1 MTLLIGSLL
10 ARLVLTLVFAVAGL
24 AKLSNIDNTREMLA
38 GFGVGRGLLT
48 SLAFALP
55 LVELLMAVALLV
67 PATAYV
73 GALMALA
80 LLALFTGAILF
91 NLAQGRRPVCN
102 CLGQIGSAPI
112 GPLTLVRNGL
122 LTGLALLVVLAGP
135 DAARFWRLDQL
146 FGITPLAALAG
157 AAALAALLLLL
168 LIAVAQL
175 TILRRL
181 SRVQMDATTSAM
193 AYAMP
198 KASRGLPEGSLAPSF
213 GLSDT
218 RGDFITLEQLL
229 AAGRP
234 VILFFTK
241 FDCPPCLAMA
251 DEVDRWRKNHAHLL
265 EIVRISDSAEGP
277 EEYALLQAKGA
288 VAQAYDCWGTPCAV
302 LVAPDG
308 RIGSSVAQGAA
319 AIRALVKRAVAAAN
333 QDGIKTA

>member
-10 ARLVLTLVFAVAGL
+10 ARLVLALVFAVAGL
-24 AKLSNIDNTREMLA
+24 VKLANIAKTREMLA
-38 GFGVGRGLLT
+38 GFGVGRGMLT
-48 SLAFALP
+48 VMAFALP
-55 LVELLMAVALLV
+55 LVELLVAVALIV
-67 PATAYV
+67 PPAAY
-73 GALMALA
+73 GGGLTALA

-91 NLAQGRRPVCN
+91 NLAQGHRPVCN
-102 CLGQIGSAPI
+102 CFGQIHSAPI

-122 LTGLALLVVLAGP
+122 LTGLALLVVVAGP
-135 DAARFWRLDQL
+135 HAARFWRLDQL
-146 FGITPLAALAG
+146 LGITPLAALAG
-157 AAALAALLLLL
+157 TAALVALLLLL
-168 LIAVAQL
+168 LIALAQL
-175 TILRRL
+175 KILHRL
-181 SRVQMDATTSAM
+181 SRLEMDATTSAT
-193 AYAMP
+193 AYALP

-251 DEVDRWRKNHAHLL
+251 DEVDRWRNNYAHLL

-277 EEYALLQAKGA
+277 EAYALLQAKGG

-302 LVAPDG
+302 LVTPDG
-308 RIGSSVAQGAA
+308 RIGSLVAQGAA
-319 AIRALVKRAVAAAN
+319 AIRALVKRAVAASN
-333 QDGIKTA
+333 QVAIKTA

>member
-10 ARLVLTLVFAVAGL
+10 ARLVLSLVFAVAGL
-24 AKLSNIDNTREMLA
+24 AKLANTDQTREMLA
-38 GFGVGRGLLT
+38 GFGVGRSMLT
-48 SLAFALP
+48 VVAFALP
-55 LVELLMAVALLV
+55 LVELIGAVALIV
-67 PATAYV
+67 PAAAYG

-102 CLGQIGSAPI
+102 CFGQIGSAPI
-112 GPLTLVRNGL
+112 GPLTLLRNSL
-122 LTGLALLVVLAGP
+122 LTGLALLVVVAGP
-135 DAARFWRLDQL
+135 DAARFWRLDHL

-168 LIAVAQL
+168 LIALAQL
-175 TILRRL
+175 AILHRL
-181 SRVQMDATTSAM
+181 SRVQMDGTTDAA
-193 AYAMP
+193 AYALP

-234 VILFFTK
+234 VILLFTK

-265 EIVRISDSAEGP
+265 EIVRIGDSAEGP
-277 EEYALLQAKGA
+277 EQYALLQARGA

-302 LVAPDG
+302 LVTPG
-308 RIGSSVAQGAA
+308 GLIGSLAAQGAA
-319 AIRALVKRAVAAAN
+319 AIRALVKRAVADSM

>member
-10 ARLVLTLVFAVAGL
+10 ARLALALVFAVAGL

-38 GFGVGRGLLT
+38 GFGVRRGMLT
-48 SLAFALP
+48 FVAFALP
-55 LVELLMAVALLV
+55 LVELLVAVALIV
-67 PATAYV
+67 PSAAYG

-102 CLGQIGSAPI
+102 CFGQIGSAPI

-122 LTGLALLVVLAGP
+122 LTGLALLVVVAGP
-135 DAARFWRLDQL
+135 DAARFWRLDHL
-146 FGITPLAALAG
+146 FGITPLTALAG
-157 AAALAALLLLL
+157 ATALVTLLLLL
-168 LIAVAQL
+168 LIALAQL
-175 TILRRL
+175 TILHRL
-181 SRVQMDATTSAM
+181 SRLEMDTTPSAA
-193 AYAMP
+193 AYALP

-234 VILFFTK
+234 VILLFTK

-251 DEVDRWRKNHAHLL
+251 DEVDRWRKNHSHLL

-277 EEYALLQAKGA
+277 QGYALLQARGA

-302 LVAPDG
+302 LVTADG
-308 RIGSSVAQGAA
+308 RIGSLVAQGAA
-319 AIRALVKRAVAAAN
+319 AIRALVKRAVAASN
-333 QDGIKTA
+333 RDGIKTA